1 MIDEHDLR
9 EMLHRRANALGTPVV
24 DARKASRRAR
34 RRLAVN
40 GAVAMV
46 AVAAIALAGLAGL
59 SEFRSASVPG
69 GEPTPSASTVTSPTP
84 SPPAQ
89 PKTFA
94 SQTYGYSVTLPKGW
108 IAIQASAQWD
118 GKGSPAFDDVVADQF
133 SDLTPAD
140 VWAFAAP
147 TTKPLG
153 AYVTATIAGTLKDH
167 GEDCRAVAGPV
178 AQHPIQIGG
187 HPGMLLEWNCGLLI
201 NQAVAVHNGVGYFFG
216 LRDPSVHAA
225 SNARDRKL
233 FLRLLA
239 SVRFPD

>member
-46 AVAAIALAGLAGL
+46 AVAVIALAGFAGIGEL
-59 SEFRSASVPG
+59 RSSWIPADES
-69 GEPTPSASTVTSPTP
+69 TPSASTVTSPTP
-84 SPPAQ
+84 SLSPQ
-89 PKTFA
+89 VETFG

-108 IAIQASAQWD
+108 TAIQASARWD
-118 GKGSPAFDDVVADQF
+118 GKGSPGSQDVVADQF
-133 SDLTPAD
+133 IGLTAVD
-140 VWAFAAP
+140 AWAFAAP
-147 TTKPLG
+147 TTKSLG
-153 AYVTATIAGTLKDH
+153 EYERATITGTLKDH
-167 GEDCRAVAGPV
+167 GGDCPARPAAK
-178 AQHPIQIGG
+178 HPIQIGG
-187 HPGMLLEWNCGLLI
+187 HPGMLLEWDCGFLI

-216 LRDPSVHAA
+216 LRDPSAHAA

-233 FLRLLA
+233 FLRLLD
-239 SVRFPD
+239 SVQFAD

>member
-1 MIDEHDLR
+1 MIDEHDVR

-46 AVAAIALAGLAGL
+46 AVAVIALAGFAGIGEL
-59 SEFRSASVPG
+59 RSPLVPAD
-69 GEPTPSASTVTSPTP
+69 ESTPSASTVTSPTP
-84 SPPAQ
+84 SLSPQ
-89 PKTFA
+89 VKTFA

-108 IAIQASAQWD
+108 TAIHASARWD
-118 GKGSPAFDDVVADQF
+118 GKGSPGSEDVVADQF
-133 SDLTPAD
+133 IGLTAVD
-140 VWAFAAP
+140 AWAFAAP
-147 TTKPLG
+147 TTKSLG
-153 AYVTATIAGTLKDH
+153 EYERETITGTLKDH
-167 GEDCRAVAGPV
+167 GEDCPARPA

-187 HPGMLLEWNCGLLI
+187 HPGMLLEWDCGLLI

-225 SNARDRKL
+225 SNAHDRKL
-233 FLRLLA
+233 FLRLLD
-239 SVRFPD
+239 SVQFAD